1 MGKTAIIIPC
11 YNESERFRVK
21 EFDAYIGTKGNVYFI
36 FVNDGSTDN
45 TREIINGLYCSYPDR
60 IIFIDLEKNCGK
72 AESVR
77 RGILKALEMNFDK
90 IGYLDADLSTPL
102 CALDKLCGLLD
113 NPETKIVM
121 GARVKLLGRKI
132 ERKTSR
138 HYLGRIFA
146 ACASIILGVPVY
158 DTQCG
163 AKFFKNTKD
172 LNEVFSTPFA
182 SKWIF
187 DVEILARFKLIKQN
201 ESKRWIEE
209 SVVEYPLEEWV
220 HVSGSHL
227 KLIHYLT
234 AVSDLIKIF
243 IFLYKK

>member
-1 MGKTAIIIPC
+1 MGNTAIIIPC
-11 YNESERFRVK
+11 YNESGRLRVK
-21 EFDAYIGTKGNVYFI
+21 EFAAYINTDNNVYFI
-36 FVNDGSTDN
+36 FVNDGSTDKTCEMISSLCN
-45 TREIINGLYCSYPDR
+45 SFPGR
-60 IIFIDLEKNCGK
+60 IIAINLEKNCGK

-132 ERKTSR
+132 ERKASR

-146 ACASIILGVPVY
+146 ACASIVLGVPVY

-172 LNEVFSTPFA
+172 LNEIFSAPFT
-182 SKWIF
+182 SEWIF

-243 IFLYKK
+243 IFLYKR